1 MIEVKNLYKSFGDKE
16 VLKGISATFEKGKTN
31 MIIGRSGSGKTVF
44 LKSILG
50 LIQPN
55 SGHIYFDGRELNKLS
70 INEQRKLRMEMGVV
84 FQGNALFDS
93 FTIEENIMFPMK
105 MFTEMSKAE
114 MENRVDE
121 VLEQV
126 ELSGINDKYPAEISG
141 GMQKR
146 VGIARAIVLNPK
158 YLFCDEP
165 NSGLDPKTAILIDNL
180 IHDLTVK
187 YDTTTLINTHDM
199 NSIMEIGEK
208 IILLKDGHKQ
218 WEGNKIDVFHTQNE
232 DLNDFVF
239 SSSLFKKIKNIVQ
252 KEGKFE
258 L

>member
-1 MIEVKNLYKSFGDKE
+1 MIEVKNLYKSFDGKP
-16 VLKGISATFEKGKTN
+16 VLKGISAVFETGKTN

-50 LIQPN
+50 LITPD
-55 SGHIYFDGRELNKLS
+55 SGIISFDGRIWSKLS
-70 INEQRKLRMEMGVV
+70 LDEQRKIRNEIGVV

-93 FTIEENIMFPMK
+93 MTIEENIMFPMR
-105 MFTEMSKAE
+105 MFTKKTLAE
-114 MENRVDE
+114 MKDRVNE

-126 ELSGINDKYPAEISG
+126 SLEGVNDKFPAEISG

-146 VGIARAIVLNPK
+146 VALARAIVLYPK

-165 NSGLDPKTAILIDNL
+165 NSGLDPKTAIIIDNL
-180 IHDLTVK
+180 IHDLTVR
-187 YDTTTLINTHDM
+187 YDTTTIINTHDM

-208 IILLKDGHKQ
+208 IILLKDGYKQ
-218 WEGNKIDVFHTQNE
+218 WEGDKSQVFFTDNP

-239 SSSLFKKIKNIVQ
+239 SSHLFKRVREIVQ
-252 KEGKFE
+252 KEGKFKF
-258 L
+258 

>member
-1 MIEVKNLYKSFGDKE
+1 MIEVKNLYKSFDGKP
-16 VLKGISATFEKGKTN
+16 VLKDISATFEKGKTN

-50 LIQPN
+50 LIEPDQGII
-55 SGHIYFDGRELNKLS
+55 SFDGRVWSELTLA
-70 INEQRKLRMEMGVV
+70 EQRKIRTEVGVV

-93 FTIEENIMFPMK
+93 MTIEENIMFPMR
-105 MFTEMSKAE
+105 MFTQKSMSEMKQ
-114 MENRVDE
+114 RVNE

-126 ELSGINDKYPAEISG
+126 SLEGVNDKYPAELSG

-146 VGIARAIVLNPK
+146 VALARAIVLYPK

-165 NSGLDPKTAILIDNL
+165 NSGLDPKTAIIIDNL
-180 IHDLTVK
+180 IHDLTVR
-187 YDTTTLINTHDM
+187 YDTTTIINTHDM

-218 WEGNKIDVFHTQNE
+218 WEGDKSQIFFTDNP
-232 DLNDFVF
+232 DLNDFIF
-239 SSSLFKKIKNIVQ
+239 SSSLLRRVRELVR
-252 KEGKFE
+252 KEGHFE
-258 L
+258 

>member
-16 VLKGISATFEKGKTN
+16 VLKGISATFETGKTN

-44 LKSILG
+44 VKSILG
-50 LIQPN
+50 LITPD
-55 SGHIYFDGRELNKLS
+55 SGTVSFDGRIWDRLS
-70 INEQRKLRMEMGVV
+70 LNEQRKIRNEVGVV

-93 FTIEENIMFPMK
+93 MSIEENIMFPMR
-105 MFTEMSKAE
+105 MFTDKSMNEMK
-114 MENRVDE
+114 NRVNE

-126 ELSGINDKYPAEISG
+126 SLEGVNDKFPAELSG

-146 VGIARAIVLNPK
+146 VALARAIVMYPK

-165 NSGLDPKTAILIDNL
+165 NSGLDPKTAIIIDNL
-180 IHDLTVK
+180 IHDLTVR
-187 YDTTTLINTHDM
+187 YDTTTIINTHDM

-208 IILLKDGHKQ
+208 IILLKNGYKV
-218 WEGNKIDVFHTQNE
+218 WEGDKSQVFFTDND

-239 SSSLFKKIKNIVQ
+239 SSNLFRRVKELVKKD
-252 KEGKFE
+252 GHFE
-258 L
+258 

>member
-55 SGHIYFDGRELNKLS
+55 SGHIYFDGRELNKLPL
-70 INEQRKLRMEMGVV
+70 NEQRKLRMEMGVV

-105 MFTEMSKAE
+105 MFTEISKAE
-114 MENRVDE
+114 MKSRVDE

>member
-1 MIEVKNLYKSFGDKE
+1 MIEVKNLYKAFGDKE
-16 VLKGISATFEKGKTN
+16 VLKGISATFETGKTN

-44 LKSILG
+44 VKSILG
-50 LIQPN
+50 LITPDQGEI
-55 SGHIYFDGRELNKLS
+55 SFDGRVWANLS
-70 INEQRKLRMEMGVV
+70 LPEQRTIRKEIGVV

-93 FTIEENIMFPMK
+93 MTVEDNMMFPMR
-105 MFTEMSKAE
+105 MFSDKTKAE
-114 MENRVDE
+114 MKDRVDE

-126 ELSGINDKYPAEISG
+126 GLEGINDKFPAEISG

-146 VGIARAIVLNPK
+146 VALARAIVLYPK

-180 IHDLTVK
+180 IHDLTVR
-187 YDTTTLINTHDM
+187 YDTTTIINTHDM

-218 WEGNKIDVFHTQNE
+218 WEGDKSQIFLSDNE

-239 SSSLFKKIKNIVQ
+239 SSNLFKRVKELVR
-252 KEGKFE
+252 KEGRF
-258 L
+258 

>member
-1 MIEVKNLYKSFGDKE
+1 MIEVKNLYKSFDGKP
-16 VLKGISATFEKGKTN
+16 VLKGISAVFEKGKTN

-50 LIQPN
+50 LIKPDRGIV
-55 SGHIYFDGRELNKLS
+55 SFDGRILDRLS
-70 INEQRKLRMEMGVV
+70 LKEQRKLRMEMGVV

-93 FTIEENIMFPMK
+93 FTIEENIKFPMR
-105 MFTEMSKAE
+105 MFTNMSEGEMKK
-114 MENRVDE
+114 RVDE
-121 VLEQV
+121 VLDQV
-126 ELSGINDKYPAEISG
+126 ELKGINDKFPAEISG

-146 VGIARAIVLNPK
+146 VGIARAIVLKPK

-180 IHDLTVK
+180 IHDLTIQ
-187 YDTTTLINTHDM
+187 YDTTTLVNTHDM

-208 IILLKDGHKQ
+208 IILLKNGYKQ
-218 WEGNKIDVFHTQNE
+218 WEGTKQDIFYTDNP

-239 SSSLFKKIKNIVQ
+239 SSTLFRKIKELVV
-252 KEGKFE
+252 KEGKIDF
-258 L
+258 

>member
-1 MIEVKNLYKSFGDKE
+1 MIEVKNLYKSFNDKP
-16 VLKGISATFEKGKTN
+16 VLKGISAVFEKGKTN

-50 LIQPN
+50 LIKPDRGII
-55 SGHIYFDGRELNKLS
+55 SFDGRILEKISLK
-70 INEQRKLRMEMGVV
+70 EQRKLRMEMGVV

-93 FTIEENIMFPMK
+93 FTIEENIKFPMR
-105 MFTEMSKAE
+105 MFTRMTEGEMKK
-114 MENRVDE
+114 RVDE

-126 ELSGINDKYPAEISG
+126 ELSGINNKYPAEISG

-180 IHDLTVK
+180 IHNLTLQ
-187 YDTTTLINTHDM
+187 YNTTTLVNTHDM
-199 NSIMEIGEK
+199 NSIMEIGEH

-218 WEGNKIDVFHTQNE
+218 WEGSKDDIFHTDNP
-232 DLNDFVF
+232 DINDFVF
-239 SSSLFKKIKNIVQ
+239 SSTLFKKIKELVN
-252 KEGKFE
+252 KEGDFN

>member
-16 VLKGISATFEKGKTN
+16 VLKGISAVFEKGKTN

-55 SGHIYFDGRELNKLS
+55 SGMISFDGRELNKLS

-93 FTIEENIMFPMK
+93 FTIEENIMFPMR
-105 MFTEMSKAE
+105 MFTKMSKDE
-114 MENRVDE
+114 MVKRVDE

-126 ELSGINDKYPAEISG
+126 ELSGINDKFPAEISG

-187 YDTTTLINTHDM
+187 YDTTTLVNTHDM

-218 WEGNKIDVFHTQNE
+218 WEGSKLDVFHTQNE

-239 SSSLFKKIKNIVQ
+239 SSTLFKKIKKIVHS
-252 KEGKFE
+252 EGEFD

>member
-1 MIEVKNLYKSFGDKE
+1 MIEVKDLYKSFDGKP
-16 VLKGISATFEKGKTN
+16 VLKGINAIFEKGKTN

-50 LIQPN
+50 LIKPDKGVV
-55 SGHIYFDGRELNKLS
+55 SFDGRILEKLS
-70 INEQRKLRMEMGVV
+70 LKEQRKLRMEMGVV

-93 FTIEENIMFPMK
+93 FTIEENIKFPMR
-105 MFTEMSKAE
+105 MFTNMSEAE
-114 MENRVDE
+114 MKKRVDE

-126 ELSGINDKYPAEISG
+126 ELSGINNKFPAEISG

-146 VGIARAIVLNPK
+146 VGIARAIVLKPK

-187 YDTTTLINTHDM
+187 YDTTTLVNTHDM

-208 IILLKDGHKQ
+208 IILLKDGYKQ
-218 WEGNKIDVFHTQNE
+218 WEGTKQDIFYTDNP

-239 SSSLFKKIKNIVQ
+239 SSTLFKKIKEIVV
-252 KEGKFE
+252 KEGKIDF
-258 L
+258 